1 MVSLLP
7 LLLSSFLANAIQLI
21 SFCRCCVFLFGLYL
35 LVSTWP
41 SHLSISNS
49 CSSSFDNCCFVTFR
63 SIYRTHY
70 PCYCK
75 MGQIVVKK
83 ETKAKGC
90 TLNGSLHLR

>member
-7 LLLSSFLANAIQLI
+7 LLLSSFLAPL
-21 SFCRCCVFLFGLYL
+21 SVGVRVFLFGLYL

-49 CSSSFDNCCFVTFR
+49 CCSSFDNCCFVTFR